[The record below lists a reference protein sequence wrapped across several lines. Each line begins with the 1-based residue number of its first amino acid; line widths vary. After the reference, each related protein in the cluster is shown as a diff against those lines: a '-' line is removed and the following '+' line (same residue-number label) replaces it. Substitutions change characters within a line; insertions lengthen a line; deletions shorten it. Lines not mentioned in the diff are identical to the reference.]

1 MAEKD
6 AVKNKETIQENENK
20 DLKKEDQVSSQSNDE
35 NKSEQSENLQE
46 EYEKLKENYLRL
58 LADFDNYRK
67 RMMKEIEE
75 AREAAKRSIIKEFLV
90 ILDNLEKAI
99 EMAYQHKDAIIE
111 GIELSIK
118 SFRDMLKKHGVEEIN
133 PKEEAFDPNL
143 HDALMTQESD
153 KLPKNTVIQTV
164 EKGYIYKDKLI
175 RPAKVIVSTGKKEEN
190 QQNNNE
196 KEE

>member
-6 AVKNKETIQENENK
+6 TLKDKETLQEEENKEIKEETQDQNNKENK
-20 DLKKEDQVSSQSNDE
+20 E
-35 NKSEQSENLQE
+35 EQKNLQE

-75 AREAAKRSIIKEFLV
+75 AKEAAKRSIIKEFLV

-118 SFRDMLKKHGVEEIN
+118 SFKDMLKKHGIEEIN

-175 RPAKVIVSTGKKEEN
+175 RPAKVIVSAGKKEEN

>member
-1 MAEKD
+1 MSEK
-6 AVKNKETIQENENK
+6 
-20 DLKKEDQVSSQSNDE
+20 KKVHNADTKKQNIKIE
-35 NKSEQSENLQE
+35 SENQKEQGTEKKPKDELE
-46 EYEKLKENYLRL
+46 KLKADYEKLKNDYLRL

-67 RMMKEIEE
+67 RMTKEIEDSK
-75 AREAAKRSIIKEFLV
+75 EAAKRAIIKEFLV

-118 SFRDMLKKHGVEEIN
+118 SFKDMLKKHGIEEIN
-133 PKEEAFDPNL
+133 PKEERFDPHL
-143 HDALMTQESD
+143 HDALMTKTSEE
-153 KLPKNTVIQTV
+153 LPKNMVIQTV
-164 EKGYIYKDKLI
+164 EKGYKLKDKLI
-175 RPAKVIVSTGKKEEN
+175 RPAKVIVSSGKEEKGN

>member
-1 MAEKD
+1 MPKNEKAEKTEINIEQ
-6 AVKNKETIQENENK
+6 NKEEKETNNTEEQNKNNE
-20 DLKKEDQVSSQSNDE
+20 L
-35 NKSEQSENLQE
+35 
-46 EYEKLKENYLRL
+46 EKLQDDYNKLKNDYLRL

-67 RMMKEIEE
+67 RMEKEIEE
-75 AREAAKRSIIKEFLV
+75 TKEVAKHSIIKEFLV

-118 SFRDMLKKHGVEEIN
+118 SFKDMLKKHGIEEIN
-133 PKEEAFDPNL
+133 PEKETFNPNI

-153 KLPKNTVIQTV
+153 KLPKNTVIQTI

-175 RPAKVIVSTGKKEEN
+175 RPAKVIVSAGKKEEN
-190 QQNNNE
+190 QQNNNT
-196 KEE
+196 EEE

>member
-6 AVKNKETIQENENK
+6 TLKDKETLQEEENKEIKEETQDQNNKENK
-20 DLKKEDQVSSQSNDE
+20 E
-35 NKSEQSENLQE
+35 EQKNLQE

-75 AREAAKRSIIKEFLV
+75 AKEAAKRSIIKEFLV
-90 ILDNLEKAI
+90 LLDNLEKAI

-118 SFRDMLKKHGVEEIN
+118 SFKDMLKKHGIEEIN

-153 KLPKNTVIQTV
+153 KLPKNTVIQAV

-175 RPAKVIVSTGKKEEN
+175 RPAKVIVSAGKKEEN

>member
-1 MAEKD
+1 MPKKEK
-6 AVKNKETIQENENK
+6 AGKTEINIKQNKEEKETNNTEEQNRNNE
-20 DLKKEDQVSSQSNDE
+20 L
-35 NKSEQSENLQE
+35 
-46 EYEKLKENYLRL
+46 EKLQDDYNKLKSDYLRL

-67 RMMKEIEE
+67 RMEKDIKE
-75 AREAAKRSIIKEFLV
+75 AKELAKHSIIKEFLV

-118 SFRDMLKKHGVEEIN
+118 SFKDMLKKHGIEEIN
-133 PKEEAFDPNL
+133 PEKEAFNPNI

-153 KLPKNTVIQTV
+153 KLPKNTVIQTI

-175 RPAKVIVSTGKKEEN
+175 RPAKVIVSAGKKEEN
-190 QQNNNE
+190 QQNNNT
-196 KEE
+196 EEE

>member
-1 MAEKD
+1 MSDKEE
-6 AVKNKETIQENENK
+6 VKNREIKIEQDEEKKETNSSDNQNEST
-20 DLKKEDQVSSQSNDE
+20 EF
-35 NKSEQSENLQE
+35 
-46 EYEKLKENYLRL
+46 EKLQDDYNKLKNDYLRL

-67 RMMKEIEE
+67 RMQKEIEE
-75 AREAAKRSIIKEFLV
+75 TKEATKHSIIREFLV

-118 SFRDMLKKHGVEEIN
+118 SFKDMLKRHGIEEIN
-133 PKEEAFDPNL
+133 PKEEIFDPNI

-153 KLPKNTVIQTV
+153 NLPKNTVIQTI

-175 RPAKVIVSTGKKEEN
+175 RPAKVIVSAGKKEEN
-190 QQNNNE
+190 SQNNNT
-196 KEE
+196 EEE

>member
-6 AVKNKETIQENENK
+6 ALKNKETIQEEGNKEIKEEMQSQNNEENK
-20 DLKKEDQVSSQSNDE
+20 E
-35 NKSEQSENLQE
+35 EQKNLQE

-75 AREAAKRSIIKEFLV
+75 AKEAAKRSIIKEFLV

-99 EMAYQHKDAIIE
+99 EMAYKHKDAIIE

-118 SFRDMLKKHGVEEIN
+118 SFKDMLKKHGIEEIN

-175 RPAKVIVSTGKKEEN
+175 RPAKVIVSAGKKEEN